1 MLSDN
6 IERDAE
12 YAPDPALN
20 ARYRTLY
27 DMRQKLVR
35 EDMKAAFSRL
45 VAMRSVA

>member
-12 YAPDPALN
+12 YAPVPALTS
-20 ARYRTLY
+20 RYRTLY

-35 EDMKAAFSRL
+35 EDMKTAFSRL
-45 VAMRSVA
+45 VAMRTIE